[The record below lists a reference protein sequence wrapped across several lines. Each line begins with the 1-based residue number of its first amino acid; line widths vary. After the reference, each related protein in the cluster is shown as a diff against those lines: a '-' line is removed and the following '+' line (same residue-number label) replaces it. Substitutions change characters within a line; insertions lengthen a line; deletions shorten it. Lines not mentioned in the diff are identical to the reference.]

1 MTPSLHPTDLLQ
13 VSLRSPGK
21 VVSSFTLTGIT
32 SLNEVFCRVNG
43 NSNTMAGIVTI
54 HVRNRTQGWTSTHN
68 IVTGHRL
75 VNQPRQSVKKD
86 LLSPLPSL
94 FDSEECRAGA

>member
-13 VSLRSPGK
+13 VSLRSPNRII
-21 VVSSFTLTGIT
+21 SSFTLTGIS
-32 SLNEVFCRVNG
+32 SLNEVFSRVNR
-43 NSNTMAGIVTI
+43 NSGSLPGIVII

-75 VNQPRQSVKKD
+75 INQPRPAEKKKQVD
-86 LLSPLPSL
+86 TLPSL
-94 FDSEECRAGA
+94 FTPDECRAGA